1 MSRFGTLI
9 RKIIISQN
17 LIDGF
22 GWYLQ
27 ITILRN
33 WMWHLPRFYEIK
45 IFLDTQMH
53 NDSGRLFYELIIN
66 KCFNKQVVQITLE
79 IISISFKLYRNY
91 NPCVPIKI
99 WKYRPNPSIRFWAM
113 MILRIRVSNRLIFC
127 CLSCLR
133 AAKAQPFV

>member
-9 RKIIISQN
+9 RRIIIAQN
-17 LIDGF
+17 LINGF

-27 ITILRN
+27 ITILRHYT
-33 WMWHLPRFYEIK
+33 WHFSRFYEIK

-53 NDSGRLFYELIIN
+53 NDSGRLFYELVIN
-66 KCFNKQVVQITLE
+66 KSFDNQVVKITLE
-79 IISISFKLYRNY
+79 IISISFKLSKKH

-99 WKYRPNPSIRFWAM
+99 WKYQPNPLIRFSAM
-113 MILRIRVSNRLIFC
+113 MILRIKVSNRLIFC
-127 CLSCLR
+127 FMSCLR